1 MNQIYKSFK
10 GTAREFIAA
19 NVQING
25 KEINQPALSLMAQY
39 GVAKIVGEVP
49 RPERKRGHP
58 EKIYLIQ
65 GKPGLRVVFDSP
77 EQIKEKEWEGF
88 TQKLFNIETV

>member
-1 MNQIYKSFK
+1 MHQVYKSFK

-19 NVQING
+19 GVTING
-25 KEINQPALSLMAQY
+25 KEINQPGLSIMAQY

-49 RPERKRGHP
+49 RPEGKKGHP

-65 GKPGLRVVFDSP
+65 GKSGLRVEHNEVAATNQT
-77 EQIKEKEWEGF
+77 ECM
-88 TQKLFNIETV
+88 L

>member
-1 MNQIYKSFK
+1 MNQVYKSFK

-19 NVQING
+19 NVCING
-25 KEINQPALSLMAQY
+25 KEINQPGLSLMAQY

-49 RPERKRGHP
+49 RPEKKKGHN

-65 GKPGLRVVFDSP
+65 GKSGLKV
-77 EQIKEKEWEGF
+77 EYNLMTATNHLECIA
-88 TQKLFNIETV
+88 